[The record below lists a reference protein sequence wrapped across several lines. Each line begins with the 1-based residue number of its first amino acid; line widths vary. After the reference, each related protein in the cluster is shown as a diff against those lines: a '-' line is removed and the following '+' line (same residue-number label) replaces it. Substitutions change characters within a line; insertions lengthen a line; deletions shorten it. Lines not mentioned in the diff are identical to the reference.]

1 MLFILLG
8 IKNKRIDHCLFLL
21 TVSNNIYL
29 LSRAHTQFSSR
40 VRRFSSKIT

>member
-1 MLFILLG
+1 MLFILLT
-8 IKNKRIDHCLFLL
+8 INNKRIDCLFLL

-29 LSRAHTQFSSR
+29 VSRARTQFSPR